1 MNNWEDFWLNEGFTT
16 FLERKVSSRLYGND
30 FAKVEAL
37 LGNTS
42 LAYAIKDTGINN
54 TYSTIHPVLAGDSPD
69 NSYNEVPYEK
79 GF

>member
-1 MNNWEDFWLNEGFTT
+1 
-16 FLERKVSSRLYGND
+16 
-30 FAKVEAL
+30 
-37 LGNTS
+37 

-79 GF
+79 GFQLLAYIETLIGKK